1 MQLEARDVPAI
12 VQTPIIKWEP
22 VGPDPTINAQVSNI
36 DTKSTVPNPAVGAIE
51 EIALHPTDANIAFV
65 ASANGGVWRT
75 TNATAARPAY
85 TPLTDSAPAL
95 SVASMSLN
103 SENPNQLIAG
113 IGHQSAYAGVGGD
126 FIGALY
132 TDNALD
138 PTPAFRVLGGALQNR
153 DILAVV
159 ARNGYLLAA
168 GTRSVASAVG
178 TPDVGGVFRSLD
190 DGATFTNL
198 LGTGG
203 LPDDVGKV
211 FFLQPDPGNSNRVYV
226 ATATGLYKTENI
238 RAAVP
243 VFANITVA
251 LQKFGP
257 VVATTVNAKLAV
269 HNSAAGNVVYLSVTD
284 DYALASVSYS
294 TDFGA
299 TWTAMD
305 LPSELGAGRKVID
318 ATLASPIAIKTAVA
332 HGFQTGD
339 RVNVSGVK
347 GNLGANGVWS
357 VTVTAPDGF
366 TLDQSAGTGIYTGGG
381 QVASAQGV
389 NPGGQGEYHSSLA
402 ADPIDPNVLYIAGDR
417 TTVYRGNRSVPA
429 GNNDFLPSPQY
440 TRLGAQSFGD
450 GVEVDVSNKSGPYS
464 DSRVMAVAP
473 DGTLWE
479 GDDGGVYRR
488 PTPRTDGVSW
498 TSAIG
503 NLSVAQFVSLNYD
516 KRSGSLF
523 GGTQDT
529 GSISQT
535 TLNKTAGVWQNLLL
549 GDGGTSGIDS
559 TSNPDVS
566 YRYVFQN
573 VTAGARRV
581 SYDASGAEVGR
592 APIQFAAPGKTA
604 RLSGL
609 DPADAGFT
617 VFTAK
622 VALNVVDPRLLLFS
636 NVSLYEDNDPAGLAG
651 DTVAKS
657 PLDGQSGIITALQYG
672 GRQNGVGYTRLAY
685 VGTESGQ
692 VYARGISGGFTLR
705 PLPAAAS
712 GGVTSITVDPDDWRR
727 VTVLVSTDVNPSG
740 GGPYLTNV
748 YTSTDAGQSWKDISA
763 GLIAPLGTTTGVP
776 TLAADGTL
784 VGGLSSEIISLATV
798 DPAPNGTT
806 GGNTLLFAAGRGGV
820 YEYTPPAGATGTGTW
835 AKFGYGLPNGLAW
848 SLSVSG
854 TRLSVGTQGR
864 GSFTFADVT
873 GNTTTAVTVVTGDAA
888 ANTMTVGPDPADPT
902 KLVVTDGLGTV
913 ARVSRGEP
921 NRISFVV
928 RSRRIAPWTRPGRP
942 SVRMPP
948 LRMPS
953 SMYQNSS
960 AFFDDCGSI
969 CVVPKISSGTKIAT
983 PVAIHAARIGPPL
996 I

>member
-1 MQLEARDVPAI
+1 MRLVQLEARDVPAI

-417 TTVYRGNRSVPA
+417 TTVYRGNRSVP
-429 GNNDFLPSPQY
+429 GREQRLP
-440 TRLGAQSFGD
+440 AQPAVHPARCPVVRRRGR
-450 GVEVDVSNKSGPYS
+450 GGRVEQV
-464 DSRVMAVAP
+464 
-473 DGTLWE
+473 
-479 GDDGGVYRR
+479 R
-488 PTPRTDGVSW
+488 PV
-498 TSAIG
+498 
-503 NLSVAQFVSLNYD
+503 L
-516 KRSGSLF
+516 
-523 GGTQDT
+523 
-529 GSISQT
+529 
-535 TLNKTAGVWQNLLL
+535 
-549 GDGGTSGIDS
+549 
-559 TSNPDVS
+559 
-566 YRYVFQN
+566 
-573 VTAGARRV
+573 
-581 SYDASGAEVGR
+581 
-592 APIQFAAPGKTA
+592 
-604 RLSGL
+604 
-609 DPADAGFT
+609 
-617 VFTAK
+617 
-622 VALNVVDPRLLLFS
+622 
-636 NVSLYEDNDPAGLAG
+636 GLAG
-651 DTVAKS
+651 D
-657 PLDGQSGIITALQYG
+657 
-672 GRQNGVGYTRLAY
+672 GR
-685 VGTESGQ
+685 
-692 VYARGISGGFTLR
+692 
-705 PLPAAAS
+705 
-712 GGVTSITVDPDDWRR
+712 
-727 VTVLVSTDVNPSG
+727 
-740 GGPYLTNV
+740 
-748 YTSTDAGQSWKDISA
+748 
-763 GLIAPLGTTTGVP
+763 
-776 TLAADGTL
+776 
-784 VGGLSSEIISLATV
+784 
-798 DPAPNGTT
+798 
-806 GGNTLLFAAGRGGV
+806 
-820 YEYTPPAGATGTGTW
+820 
-835 AKFGYGLPNGLAW
+835 
-848 SLSVSG
+848 
-854 TRLSVGTQGR
+854 
-864 GSFTFADVT
+864 
-873 GNTTTAVTVVTGDAA
+873 
-888 ANTMTVGPDPADPT
+888 
-902 KLVVTDGLGTV
+902 
-913 ARVSRGEP
+913 
-921 NRISFVV
+921 
-928 RSRRIAPWTRPGRP
+928 RPGRHP
-942 SVRMPP
+942 VGGRRRRRLPPADAADRRRVVDLGDRQPERRAVREFE
-948 LRMPS
+948 LRQAERVAVRRHPGHRVD
-953 SMYQNSS
+953 QP
-960 AFFDDCGSI
+960 DDAEQDRRG
-969 CVVPKISSGTKIAT
+969 
-983 PVAIHAARIGPPL
+983 VAEPAARRRRHVGH
-996 I
+996 